1 MKIYDSVKFGPERL
15 KVFQQLLDFSK
26 AKIVEHGFIEQ
37 AKVDRAKWTVR
48 ALDKRSYGG
57 RKGCSFNLGGSFTDP
72 NSRPKQDIN
81 YYRPG
86 SQDYF
91 SFAHKHSKA
100 EQGFFGFREYARFW
114 TRTGVGSFYSKDLN
128 EVFLVLIAHELAH
141 FVNYSVPKNSR
152 WYGENHKDC
161 FLRTYFAIRQMLLGE
176 YKALMELREALLAPK
191 NPKPMKVTHVAAAL

>member
-72 NSRPKQDIN
+72 NSRPK
-81 YYRPG
+81 
-86 SQDYF
+86 
-91 SFAHKHSKA
+91 
-100 EQGFFGFREYARFW
+100 
-114 TRTGVGSFYSKDLN
+114 
-128 EVFLVLIAHELAH
+128 
-141 FVNYSVPKNSR
+141 
-152 WYGENHKDC
+152 
-161 FLRTYFAIRQMLLGE
+161 
-176 YKALMELREALLAPK
+176 
-191 NPKPMKVTHVAAAL
+191 NPKPLKATNVAAAL

>member
-15 KVFQQLLDFSK
+15 KVFDQLLGFAK
-26 AKIVEHGFIEQ
+26 AKIVEHGFVTAEQ
-37 AKVDRAKWTVR
+37 VNRAKWTVR

-72 NSRPKQDIN
+72 NSRPKQGDN
-81 YYRPG
+81 PWRSG
-86 SQDYF
+86 TQDYF
-91 SFAHKHSKA
+91 SYAHKHSKA

-128 EVFLVLIAHELAH
+128 EVFLILIAHELAH
-141 FVNYSVPKNSR
+141 FVNYTVPKNSR
-152 WYGENHKDC
+152 WSGENHKDC

-176 YKALMELREALLAPK
+176 YKALMKLREALLAPK
-191 NPKPMKVTHVAAAL
+191 NPAPMKATLVAAAL